1 MKKTMNKYHLEIS
14 PKLQKEFSKLKKKNL
29 KQLIAIT
36 KKVEEIREDP
46 ESYKNLNAP
55 LNNLKR
61 VHIGSFVLLFSVND
75 DTKTVTLEYF
85 EHHDDAY

>member
-1 MKKTMNKYHLEIS
+1 MTKTMNEYHVEIS
-14 PKLQKEFSKLKKKNL
+14 PKLQKEFNKLKKKDL
-29 KQLIAIT
+29 PLLIAIN
-36 KKVEEIREDP
+36 KKVEEIRHNP

-75 DTKTVTLEYF
+75 QTKTITLEYF

>member
-1 MKKTMNKYHLEIS
+1 MNKYHLEIS